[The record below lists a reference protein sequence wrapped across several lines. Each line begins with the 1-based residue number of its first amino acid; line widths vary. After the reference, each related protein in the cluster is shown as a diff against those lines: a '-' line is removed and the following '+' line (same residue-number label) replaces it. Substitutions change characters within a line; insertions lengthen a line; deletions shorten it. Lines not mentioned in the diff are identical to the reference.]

1 MRYNPLY
8 GTHFRSNPELP
19 DIPQEFLDE
28 SLENVWVEAT
38 TQAPNF
44 TIAVWSSLDP
54 EQQTIMLD
62 AARAVMTG
70 DLAAL
75 EGLVSMMNGAS
86 PQTSTPSTTSDS
98 TANDLGFE
106 LPSVLTELNQGD
118 DIQVPFA
125 PGLEDEEGDVEIG
138 GEVETPLTNLE
149 IASLVMEDILQAAF
163 PFMVVKGTELELV
176 ASRAY
181 SYLLDQNMMSGINED
196 AMLGAIQMYKLI
208 AFPEYSPEE
217 LTSAIYYAGEGDSEI
232 LSAEMIAVVSDD
244 SRSDAL
250 CSPKNRALIQ
260 NAFGDDAVARFDDLC
275 LAAPESRLLEIERN
289 QGSLAATLG
298 IDEALFDQFVVETF
312 DFGIDDALF
321 QVRNSTSF
329 DQAIA
334 ETIQNVRAG
343 GRAQDMSNIRTTSQ
357 RVEGGTKATSAT
369 TQKVVA
375 GAAVVGTIGALA
387 YFIHRVNREV

>member
-8 GTHFRSNPELP
+8 GIHSRSNPST

-28 SLENVWVEAT
+28 NLENVWASAT
-38 TQAPNF
+38 TEAPSF
-44 TIAVWSSLDP
+44 TIASWNASSP
-54 EQQTIMLD
+54 EQQTVMLE
-62 AARAVMTG
+62 AARAAMLG
-70 DLAAL
+70 DTAAFD
-75 EGLVSMMNGAS
+75 GLVSMMVDAS
-86 PQTSTPSTTSDS
+86 ASSVSSQ
-98 TANDLGFE
+98 NDEGLGFE
-106 LPSVLTELNQGD
+106 LPEVLTELNESSD
-118 DIQVPFA
+118 DIEVPFA
-125 PGLEDEEGDVEIG
+125 PEIESEGGDVEVG
-138 GEVETPLTNLE
+138 GDVETPLTNLE
-149 IASLVMEDILQAAF
+149 IASLVMEDVLQSAF
-163 PFMVVKGTELELV
+163 PFMAIKGTELELV

-181 SYLLDQNMMSGINED
+181 SYLLDQHMMSGLNED
-196 AMLGAIQMYKLI
+196 AILGAIQMYKLI

-217 LTSAIYYAGEGDSEI
+217 LTSTIYYAGEGNNEI

-244 SRSDAL
+244 SRDDAL
-250 CSPKNRALIQ
+250 CSPKNRALIL
-260 NAFGDDAVARFDDLC
+260 NAFGESAAARFDDLC

-312 DFGIDDALF
+312 DFGIDNALF
-321 QVRNSTSF
+321 QVRNSTQF
-329 DQAIA
+329 DDAISQ
-334 ETIQNVRAG
+334 TVKHIQEG
-343 GRAQDMSNIRTTSQ
+343 GHAREISNIRETSQ